1 MGTDE
6 PWRQDLCALAW
17 RFESYGV
24 TGDLALL
31 DLAELWGLYRFLKR
45 LASE

>member
-1 MGTDE
+1 MGNRE
-6 PWRQDLCALAW
+6 PWLENLLALAW